1 MACTVLLADRHALMR
16 QGLRAI
22 LSADAEVEI
31 LGEVDSGRAAVEK
44 SAAMAPDIL
53 VVDTAMTDLDSA
65 EVVRQVLRQQHGTA
79 VLALSGSTRRLAAML
94 GAGAA
99 GYVLK
104 EDVYRELRRAVR
116 ALRAGKGYL
125 CPGTAQAAGEIIRKR
140 HRSAGAA
147 GRHLGAREREVLR
160 LVAEGLSTPQIAKT
174 LQIASTT
181 VETHRRNIMHKLDAH
196 NVVELTRY
204 AIRVGLTSLEG

>member
-22 LSADAEVEI
+22 LSADADIEI
-31 LGEVDSGRAAVEK
+31 LAEADSGLAAVEK
-44 SAAMAPDIL
+44 SAAMAPDVLII
-53 VVDTAMTDLDSA
+53 DAAMTDLDSA
-65 EVVRQVLRQQHGTA
+65 EVVRRVLRQQDGIA
-79 VLALSGSTRRLAAML
+79 ILALSGSTRRMAEML
-94 GAGAA
+94 RAGAS

-104 EDVYRELRRAVR
+104 EGVYRELRGAVR
-116 ALRAGKGYL
+116 ALRAGMCYL
-125 CPGTAQAAGEIIRKR
+125 CPAAAQGAVELIRKR
-140 HRSAGAA
+140 KWRAGTT

-174 LQIASTT
+174 LQIAATT
-181 VETHRRNIMHKLDAH
+181 VETHRRNIMAKLDVH

-204 AIRVGLTSLEG
+204 AIRVGLTSLDD